1 MFRLTDFELLQ
12 IKLQFCCWPH
22 CCTDDTVLV
31 SILNWCVVMRRGCC
45 STLLKNLQKS
55 AKNSWNHLSQFFW
68 QKLQFDDTKMHYLYH
83 HNIIIFLGV
92 KPLVLKTIYFIKYFS
107 PFKSTV
113 LLHSCYITFHYGC
126 KDCVLHIFVW
136 NQSRNSTLGCRK
148 YKQSGF
154 LFLKNI
160 QYLNQDAKILYFYI
174 AGPII

>member
-1 MFRLTDFELLQ
+1 MLLTSLLHWWYSSCLYTELM
-12 IKLQFCCWPH
+12 CCDASGLLLH
-22 CCTDDTVLV
+22 IAQKFAKKCKRFVKSLV
-31 SILNWCVVMRRGCC
+31 TI
-45 STLLKNLQKS
+45 
-55 AKNSWNHLSQFFW
+55 FFGK
-68 QKLQFDDTKMHYLYH
+68 KLQFDDTKMRYLYH
-83 HNIIIFLGV
+83 HNKILSFFLGV
-92 KPLVLKTIYFIKYFS
+92 KPLVLKTIYSIKYFS

-160 QYLNQDAKILYFYI
+160 QYLNQDAKIL
-174 AGPII
+174 

>member
-1 MFRLTDFELLQ
+1 MNYSKLNYSFAVDLTAALM
-12 IKLQFCCWPH
+12 IQFLSLYW
-22 CCTDDTVLV
+22 TDVL
-31 SILNWCVVMRRGCC
+31 WCVGAAAAPQC
-45 STLLKNLQKS
+45 SKTCKKVQKIREITCH
-55 AKNSWNHLSQFFW
+55 NFFW
-68 QKLQFDDTKMHYLYH
+68 QKIAIWWLKNALFISY

-92 KPLVLKTIYFIKYFS
+92 KPLVLKTIYFMKYFS

-154 LFLKNI
+154 LLLKNI
-160 QYLNQDAKILYFYI
+160 QYLNQDAKIL
-174 AGPII
+174 

>member
-1 MFRLTDFELLQ
+1 MLLTSLLHWWYSSCLYSELM
-12 IKLQFCCWPH
+12 CC
-22 CCTDDTVLV
+22 DA
-31 SILNWCVVMRRGCC
+31 SG
-45 STLLKNLQKS
+45 LLLHIAQKF
-55 AKNSWNHLSQFFW
+55 AKKVQKIREITGHNFFW

-83 HNIIIFLGV
+83 HNIILSFFLGV

-148 YKQSGF
+148 YKQSSF
-154 LFLKNI
+154 LLLKNI
-160 QYLNQDAKILYFYI
+160 QYLNQDAKIL
-174 AGPII
+174 

>member
-1 MFRLTDFELLQ
+1 MNYSKLNYSFAVDLTAALMIQFLSLYWTDVLWCVGAAAPHCSKICKKVQKIREITCHNFFGK
-12 IKLQFCCWPH
+12 KLQFG
-22 CCTDDTVLV
+22 D
-31 SILNWCVVMRRGCC
+31 
-45 STLLKNLQKS
+45 
-55 AKNSWNHLSQFFW
+55 A
-68 QKLQFDDTKMHYLYH
+68 KMHYLYH
-83 HNIIIFLGV
+83 HNKILSFFLGV
-92 KPLVLKTIYFIKYFS
+92 KPLVLKTIYSIKYFS

-160 QYLNQDAKILYFYI
+160 QYLNQDAKIL
-174 AGPII
+174 